1 MSFGGEET
9 TARRLPQPPCD
20 ANVERTPT
28 PMSDAPNR
36 HYDGTTIALHWLT
49 AILVVALWIIGQT
62 GDWPPRGPMQDDYW
76 SIHVVLGFVL
86 TLVLAC
92 RILWRI
98 FQGRRLP
105 PADSGLLYFLAR
117 TMHYALYLTL
127 LVVVG
132 LGVVNAF
139 VRGYELFGLVHLPQI
154 GDAQW
159 RRPITHWHGLGA
171 NLLLILAFLH
181 ASAALLHYYVVKDWT
196 LQRMFPGPR

>member
-1 MSFGGEET
+1 
-9 TARRLPQPPCD
+9 
-20 ANVERTPT
+20 
-28 PMSDAPNR
+28 MSDASDPR
-36 HYDGTTIALHWLT
+36 YDGTTIALHWLT

-62 GDWPPRGPMQDDYW
+62 ADWPPRGAVQDDYW
-76 SIHVVLGFVL
+76 SVHVVLGFVL

-98 FQGRRLP
+98 FRGRRLP
-105 PADSGLLYFLAR
+105 PADSGLLNFLAR

-171 NLLLILAFLH
+171 NLLLILAILH
-181 ASAALLHYYVVKDWT
+181 ASAALLHYYVVKDRT